1 MIALRVSRSRVWVV
15 PAKHGRLQP
24 TIWDMD
30 RIVVSLLPRA
40 ADLRRGERRI
50 LAALVSV
57 LLAALVV
64 LALATLAPG
73 SLPASFRD
81 HWTPSVV
88 VVLAALIIGLRA
100 VHAETKLLKLVLFAR
115 GGAKP
120 RRQMR
125 AIIDACTVTCAVSAA
140 GAELVLGAPGPHL
153 HGASITLGAD
163 LVYLICDAL
172 LVALLLGGLSVRG
185 WRFDRMWVLLSA
197 GYALL
202 AVAGLIYAA
211 EAARAI
217 GRPAP
222 ELRLIGLTA
231 AALLAGAVWQQQHDE
246 VSLPADPVAGTR
258 VPAVFAAGALVLL
271 LSNRFCELNV
281 VAWCFAVAA
290 VLAAIARRMLVY
302 RDARALARSKL
313 HSDVDGLTGL
323 PNRRG
328 FIHRMHRRVCA
339 AAGSNVSLALLVI
352 DLDNFRQLNDTL
364 GHEAGDGLLQMI
376 GPRLQRVLRRSDLL
390 GRLGGDEF
398 AVLLGNAAE
407 SDTGKQL
414 AQELRSVMERPFIVA
429 GLPLRVTASIGIARY
444 PEDGRDVQDL
454 LKHAEVA
461 LYEAKSTR
469 SGFARYSSAR
479 DTHSRERLTVAH
491 DLAQAIRHRQLD
503 IHFQAQATPVGVVRS
518 AEALVRWRRADGQI
532 VPPERFLPVAEQA
545 GLSRDLTRYV
555 LGAALDEL
563 RSWRDRDDGATVSV
577 NTTVSDLLDEA
588 FPKEVE
594 AALTM
599 RKLPARSL
607 VLEITETSVLT
618 DPVRIGAVLARLH
631 ALGVELSLDDFGT
644 GFSSLEHLRFLPV
657 SELKLDRSFV
667 GRMAVDPA
675 DAAIVQATAL
685 LARELGL
692 RLVAEG
698 VEDAGTWETLA
709 GLGCDLLQGYGVSRP
724 LPPAAF
730 RALLGGARDRTGWS
744 PREWALG
751 HAPRGAAGVPA
762 RARRLPEPGP
772 LS

>member
-1 MIALRVSRSRVWVV
+1 
-15 PAKHGRLQP
+15 
-24 TIWDMD
+24 MD
-30 RIVVSLLPRA
+30 RIVVLLLPRA
-40 ADLRRGERRI
+40 VGLRRGERR
-50 LAALVSV
+50 
-57 LLAALVV
+57 LLAALVAGLLVTLV
-64 LALATLAPG
+64 LFAVGTMAPG
-73 SLPASFRD
+73 GLPTAVMD
-81 HWTPSVV
+81 DWVPVAV
-88 VVLAALIIGLRA
+88 AVLAALIVGFRA
-100 VHAETKLLKLVLFAR
+100 VRTETERLPRVLFAR
-115 GGAKP
+115 GGGKP
-120 RRQMR
+120 MRQMR

-153 HGASITLGAD
+153 HGASTTPGVD
-163 LVYLICDAL
+163 LIYLVCDAF
-172 LVALLLGGLSVRG
+172 LVALLLSGLSIRG
-185 WRFDRMWVLLSA
+185 WRLDRMWVLLSA

-211 EAARAI
+211 EAGRAI
-217 GRPAP
+217 GRPSP
-222 ELRLIGLTA
+222 ELSLIGLTA

-246 VSLPADPVAGTR
+246 VPLPADPVAGTR
-258 VPAVFAAGALVLL
+258 VPAAFAAGALVLL
-271 LSNRFCELNV
+271 LSGRFWDLNV

-313 HSDVDGLTGL
+313 HPDTDGLTAL

-328 FIHRMHRRVCA
+328 FIHRMHRMIS
-339 AAGSNVSLALLVI
+339 AAGRTEASLALLVI
-352 DLDNFRQLNDTL
+352 DIDNFRQLNDTL
-364 GHEAGDGLLQMI
+364 GHGAGDGLLQMI
-376 GPRLQRVLRRSDLL
+376 GPRLQRVLRPTDML

-398 AVLLGNAAE
+398 AVLLGDASAGDAGIQAAR
-407 SDTGKQL
+407 K
-414 AQELRSVMERPFIVA
+414 LRRVMDRPFIVA

-491 DLAQAIRHRQLD
+491 ELAQAIRHRQLEV
-503 IHFQAQATPVGVVRS
+503 HFQAQAAPLGAVRS
-518 AEALVRWRRADGQI
+518 AEALVRWRRADGHV

-545 GLSRDLTRYV
+545 GLARDLTRYV

-563 RSWRDRDDGATVSV
+563 RSWRDWDAGATVSV
-577 NTTVSDLLDEA
+577 NTTVSDLLDDA
-588 FPKEVE
+588 FPMEVE
-594 AALTM
+594 AALAI
-599 RKLPARSL
+599 RELPARAL

-618 DPVRIGAVLARLH
+618 DPLRIGAVLAQLRS
-631 ALGVELSLDDFGT
+631 LGVELSLDDFGT

-667 GRMAVDPA
+667 SRMAVDPA

-685 LARELGL
+685 LARRLGL

-698 VEDAGTWETLA
+698 VEDAGTREALVA
-709 GLGCDLLQGYGVSRP
+709 LGCDLLQGYGVSRP

-730 RALLGGARDRTGWS
+730 RALLASR
-744 PREWALG
+744 
-751 HAPRGAAGVPA
+751 AAVAETTLADAETNLADAETSLADAA
-762 RARRLPEPGP
+762 RAPAARSGAVGRLRGRGLPASGP